1 VREISW
7 KPATIAVAERV
18 DGQACALVI
27 RDIGEET
34 TIPMTR
40 SDAHR
45 IGAELIAAAALTQ
58 FELEEL
64 ASLDAAYDARTDHLH
79 EHGRDYPHRERFG

>member
-1 VREISW
+1 MKEISW

-18 DGQACALVI
+18 DGQAVALVI

-45 IGAELIAAAALTQ
+45 IGSELIAAAALSGL
-58 FELEEL
+58 ELQEL
-64 ASLDAAYDARTDHLH
+64 AELDAAYDARTNSVF
-79 EHGRDYPHRERFG
+79 ETGRDFDHGAER